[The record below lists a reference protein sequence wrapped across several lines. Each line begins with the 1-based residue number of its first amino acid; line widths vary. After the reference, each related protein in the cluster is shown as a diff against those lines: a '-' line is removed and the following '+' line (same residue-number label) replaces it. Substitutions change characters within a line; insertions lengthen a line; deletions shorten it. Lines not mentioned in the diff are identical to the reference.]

1 MDLKIVRETPPWDWP
16 EGTGKRFADILRDRE
31 AEGFEREIVAA
42 LEGQNPDVRYEAV
55 CAAGVWSVGAA
66 WPHVAALVSAEKVD
80 KPLRLAAIDA
90 VTSIRPEDAAETLGD
105 LLDST
110 DEDIVE
116 AVHEALATAEGVPDD
131 DEEDDE
137 RQG

>member
-1 MDLKIVRETPPWDWP
+1 LTTVFGIRVVS
-16 EGTGKRFADILRDRE
+16 
-31 AEGFEREIVAA
+31 GFEWEILAA
-42 LEGQNPDVRYEAV
+42 LESKNPDVHYEAV
-55 CAAGVWSVGAA
+55 CAAGVWSVEAA
-66 WPHVAALVSAEKVD
+66 WPHIARLVSAEAVD

-90 VTSIRPEDAAETLGD
+90 VASIRPEDAGEVLGN

-116 AVHEALATAEGVPDD
+116 AVHEALALAEGALDED
-131 DEEDDE
+131 EEEDDE